1 MKIVRPNYYF
11 SYRNEK
17 LTVSVKDIHT
27 TDKSID
33 TNLSTD
39 DFGNDLSSTNN
50 INFTYNS
57 DTTFTLSNDLSSS
70 NDCNQN
76 NTYNQNNVSYQDK
89 TKRLLTNTKEG
100 NKSRTK

>member
-17 LTVSVKDIHT
+17 LTVSVKNIHT

-39 DFGNDLSSTNN
+39 DFGNDFSPVLTILILPIIVIPPSPYQIICLPQVIVTKT
-50 INFTYNS
+50 IHTTKTTY
-57 DTTFTLSNDLSSS
+57 LIRIKQR
-70 NDCNQN
+70 DC
-76 NTYNQNNVSYQDK
+76 
-89 TKRLLTNTKEG
+89 
-100 NKSRTK
+100 